1 MILRIYIDTDGYRIR
16 KSAKLIEEMKKLY
29 TSKIPK
35 VHTGKGTKI
44 YINTQKGYM
53 YPNVHT
59 SIIIGSNLRA
69 HNRWKGKE
77 DLVYV
82 YNGKKFP
89 W

>member
-1 MILRIYIDTDGYRIR
+1 
-16 KSAKLIEEMKKLY
+16 MKKLH

-44 YINTQKGYM
+44 SINIQKGYM

-59 SIIIGSNLRA
+59 SIITGSNLRA
-69 HNRWKGKE
+69 HNRWMGK